1 MITRK
6 DDTCFP
12 SPKQALQTHELGRSA
27 HATPFVKT
35 DHVRTMS
42 DFGLHRIEDDLSET
56 WLEDWIGAG
65 VAEVEAYL
73 RKHAAFLAFLEAQDS
88 RELG

>member
-1 MITRK
+1 M
-6 DDTCFP
+6 
-12 SPKQALQTHELGRSA
+12 GRSA
-27 HATPFVKT
+27 HAATPVTT

-42 DFGLHRIEDDLSET
+42 DFGLHCIKEDLSET

-73 RKHAAFLAFLEAQDS
+73 RKHAAFVAFLEGQDS